1 MANQTDY
8 MGLSLPLGSDSP
20 DIKVINR
27 NFATIDATYR
37 QEHEERVNADVD
49 LAAAIAAEQKR
60 AQAKETELDNSLKAE
75 ISRAKKAESD
85 NKTEINAEISRA
97 KQEEKTLTENLNS
110 EVERATNAETECAS
124 ALSGEISRATLKETE
139 IEQSVQDE
147 RTRALA
153 AEGANLN
160 KITEEISRAKQEE
173 KTLTANLNKEI
184 ERSKAAEEKIADDL
198 TTHLQDKSNP
208 HGVTKEQVGLGNVPN
223 VSTNNQTPTYEESA
237 TLSALTNGE
246 TLETAFGKIAKAIRS
261 LISHIANKDNPH
273 GVTAAQI
280 GLDKVENT
288 PDKNKPVSTAQQ
300 AAIDAAYANS
310 NAYTDQKISE
320 LIGGAPE
327 TLDTLKEIADAF
339 EEHKSVEEALNTA
352 IGEKASQK
360 ELDTHT
366 GNENIHIKPAERTA
380 WTDASTKKHA
390 HENKTILD
398 AITQAII
405 DKWNLAYEHIS
416 DKVKHITTE
425 ERTAW
430 TDANSKKHSHSNKA
444 VLDGI
449 TAEKIAS
456 WDAGTDVEVDST
468 LSESSTNPIQN
479 KAVYSALKGKA
490 NSTHT
495 HPYAGSASA
504 GGAANS
510 ANKWATA
517 RNINGMSVDGLAD
530 RANYGTCSTAASTAA
545 KTVACAGYVLKTG
558 AEVAVKF
565 SITNTAASPTLNVN
579 STGAKPIYY
588 RGAAIGA
595 GYLAA
600 NRTYTFRYNGTQ
612 YDLVG
617 DLDTNTTY
625 SNMAAATSGAA
636 GKSGLVPAP
645 AAGAQAKFL
654 RGDGTWQTPTNTT
667 YSTGNASTAGVTK
680 LYTGTGTATDGAM
693 TQAAIT
699 QAINAMV
706 EVGAD
711 ITV

>member
-20 DIKVINR
+20 DIKVINH
-27 NFATIDATYR
+27 NFAAIDAQCG

-60 AQAKETELDNSLKAE
+60 AQAKETELDTSLKDE

-85 NKTEINAEISRA
+85 NKSEISTEVERA
-97 KQEEKTLTENLNS
+97 KQAESTLTENLNS
-110 EVERATNAETECAS
+110 EVTRASNAETECAA

-173 KTLTANLNKEI
+173 KTLTANLSQEI
-184 ERSKAAEEKIADDL
+184 ERSKAEEEKIADDL
-198 TTHLQDKSNP
+198 TAHSQNESNP
-208 HGVTKEQVGLGNVPN
+208 HNVTKEQVGLGNVPN

-246 TLETAFGKIAKAIRS
+246 TLGTAFGKVAKAIRS

-273 GVTAAQI
+273 GVTATQI

-288 PDKNKPVSTAQQ
+288 ADKDKPVSTPTQNALNELYKQLT
-300 AAIDAAYANS
+300 AYADKK
-310 NAYTDQKISE
+310 AAD
-320 LIGGAPE
+320 LIGGADE
-327 TLDTLKEIADAF
+327 TVDTFKEVQELLEQHRD
-339 EEHKSVEEALNTA
+339 VEEALNAA
-352 IGEKASQK
+352 IGKKANQD

-366 GNENIHIKPAERTA
+366 ENENIHIKPAERTA
-380 WTDASTKKHA
+380 WTDASTKKHT

-416 DKVKHITTE
+416 DKTKHITTE
-425 ERTAW
+425 ERTDW
-430 TDANSKKHSHSNKA
+430 TDASSKKHSHSNKS

-456 WDAGTDVEVDST
+456 WDSGTDVEVDST

-479 KAVYSALKGKA
+479 KAVYNALKEKSD
-490 NSTHT
+490 STHT

-517 RNINGMSVDGLAD
+517 RNINGMSVDGSAD
-530 RANYGTCSTAASTAA
+530 RANYGTCSTAAATAA
-545 KTVACAGYVLKTG
+545 KTVACAGYALKTG
-558 AEVAVKF
+558 AEITVKF

-588 RGAAIGA
+588 RGAAISA

-617 DLDTNTTY
+617 DLDTNTWKA
-625 SNMAAATSGAA
+625 NTSSSEGYVA
-636 GKSGLVPAP
+636 SGSGQANKVWKTDANGVPAWRDD
-645 AAGAQAKFL
+645 A
-654 RGDGTWQTPTNTT
+654 NTT
-667 YSTGNASTAGVTK
+667 YSTGNASTAGLTK

-699 QAINAMV
+699 QAISAMV